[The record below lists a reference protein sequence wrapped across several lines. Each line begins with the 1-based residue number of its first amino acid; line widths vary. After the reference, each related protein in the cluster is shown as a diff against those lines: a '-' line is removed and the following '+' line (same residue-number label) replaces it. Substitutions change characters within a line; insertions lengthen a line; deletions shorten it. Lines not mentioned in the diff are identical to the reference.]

1 MTGTDLKGTDLAFTA
16 YRQVARL
23 FGLVTPAFLAW
34 RQAKGKEHPERWP
47 ERQGIAGLP
56 RPAGKLVW
64 LHGASVGESVTLLP
78 LVPGFI
84 ERGFQVLV
92 TSGTLTS
99 SRLLEGS
106 LPAGAV
112 HQFVPLDV
120 PKFARRFVM
129 HWRPDLAVFVESELW
144 PNLIYEL
151 MRAGARV
158 ALVNARMSERSAR
171 RWRKAPRFIAGVLRR
186 LDLCLAQSQT
196 DGERFASLGADQV
209 YITGNLKFDAPP
221 PAVDRVELAEMAA
234 LIGSRPVWV
243 AASTHEGEEEIA
255 VAVHQRLGERFPLL
269 LTILAPRHPE
279 RGAKIASH
287 ARRAGLEV
295 AQRSQGVLPVP
306 GTQVYVVDTI
316 GDLGL
321 LYRSTSVV
329 FMGKSLVA
337 GGGQNPIEAA
347 KLGCAVLHGPMVH
360 NFAEA
365 YRALDDV
372 EAALEVFDMEELA
385 ETLASLLSDSARL
398 RRMARTAA
406 ETMEKLAGATGR
418 TMYAID
424 QLIAAACL

>member
-1 MTGTDLKGTDLAFTA
+1 VLPVTGTDLGFSA

-23 FGLVTPAFLAW
+23 FGLITPAFLAW

-47 ERQGIAGLP
+47 ERKGIAGVQ
-56 RPAGKLVW
+56 RPAGKLAW

-78 LVPGFI
+78 LVPSFV

-99 SRLLEGS
+99 SRIVES
-106 LPAGAV
+106 RLPAGAI

-120 PKFARRFVM
+120 PKFARRFIA
-129 HWRPDLAVFVESELW
+129 HWRPELVVFVESELW
-144 PNLIYEL
+144 PNLMYEAAG
-151 MRAGARV
+151 AGARL

-171 RWRKAPRFIAGVLRR
+171 RWHKVPRFIAGVLRR

-209 YITGNLKFDAPP
+209 YITGNLKYDVPP
-221 PAVDRVELAEMAA
+221 PAVDREELAEMAA
-234 LIGSRPVWV
+234 RIGSRPVWV

-255 VAVHQRLGERFPLL
+255 IAVHRQLSERFPTL

-279 RGAKIASH
+279 RGTKITSH
-287 ARRAGLEV
+287 ARQQGFEV
-295 AQRSQGVLPVP
+295 AQRSHGESPATT
-306 GTQVYVVDTI
+306 TQVYVADTI

-321 LYRSTSVV
+321 LYRLTSVV

-365 YRALDDV
+365 YEALDEA
-372 EAALEVFDMEELA
+372 EAAMEVFDLDELA
-385 ETLASLLSDSARL
+385 ETLAELLADSARL

-406 ETMEKLAGATGR
+406 ETMEKLAGATQR

-424 QLIAAACL
+424 KLIAAACL